1 MLHFYMKPL
10 SGGDH
15 FSDIEDAFPYVG
27 SRLRPEP
34 PVLPERSEDRT
45 IDSALRSVPLPE
57 GLLARLG
64 ALVYTMS
71 DESTDHV
78 DYLGC

>member
-1 MLHFYMKPL
+1 MLYFYMKPL

-27 SRLRPEP
+27 SRLRP
-34 PVLPERSEDRT
+34 VLPERAEDRT
-45 IDSALRSVPLPE
+45 IDSALRSVTLPE

-71 DESTDHV
+71 DESTDQV